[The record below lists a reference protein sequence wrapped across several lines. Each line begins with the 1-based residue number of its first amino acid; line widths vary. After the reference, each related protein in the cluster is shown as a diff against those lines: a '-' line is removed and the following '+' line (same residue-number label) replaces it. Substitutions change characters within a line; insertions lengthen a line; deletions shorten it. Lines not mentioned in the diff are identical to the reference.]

1 MERRD
6 LIYEMKKD
14 VKGAAYISMTA
25 LAKHLGKG
33 KAYAK
38 EIVADLDTVGNKY
51 FIPDVVTQLMN
62 RRQRTH

>member
-14 VKGAAYISMTA
+14 VKVAAYISMTD

-33 KAYAK
+33 KAYDSRRV
-38 EIVADLDTVGNKY
+38 EIFAIKA
-51 FIPDVVTQLMN
+51 QN
-62 RRQRTH
+62 RD